1 MPTPKNSS
9 TTQPGGSAPGSLADL
24 FHRHG
29 LRRTRQREVLFTAL
43 AGTTSH
49 PTAEELHGLVE
60 PSEAGLSL
68 ATVYNTLETFER
80 VGLCRSI
87 AVGSARRYD
96 ADVAQH
102 AHVITDAGAVLDV
115 PAKLGSELMRAIDPA
130 VLRKIEAELG
140 VQIARVSLQL
150 EAAPAEN
157 ARPDAP

>member
-1 MPTPKNSS
+1 MAQPNITS
-9 TTQPGGSAPGSLADL
+9 TRQPGDPAPASLSDL

-43 AGTTSH
+43 VGTTSH

-102 AHVITDAGAVLDV
+102 VHIVTDAGEVLDV
-115 PAKLGSELMRAIDPA
+115 PSELGSALMSAIDPA
-130 VLRKIEAELG
+130 VVRRIEAEMG
-140 VQIARVSLQL
+140 VRIGRVSLQL
-150 EAAPAEN
+150 EAGSAEN
-157 ARPDAP
+157 AGPGEG

>member
-1 MPTPKNSS
+1 MTRPKNTS
-9 TTQPGGSAPGSLADL
+9 TTQPGAADPVSLADL
-24 FHRHG
+24 FHTHG

-102 AHVITDAGAVLDV
+102 VHIVTDAGEVLDV
-115 PAKLGSELMRAIDPA
+115 PTELGSALMKAIDPA
-130 VLRKIEAELG
+130 VVRRIEAEMG
-140 VQIARVSLQL
+140 VRIGRVSLQL
-150 EAAPAEN
+150 EAAEAGKAGPSEG
-157 ARPDAP
+157 